1 MQLVSTPCPYRA
13 EFADLAPNPAS
24 PNRKDSLQQRW
35 PPSTT
40 MTMDSARF
48 KKLCNDAFPNTY
60 PKTQAAGSA
69 RIDVVWADMLKEAR
83 QNRCKELNTIK
94 FIEFFKFGLLS
105 IVKDVR
111 EVTDADANLESVRMV
126 ICETL
131 PSLHATDAE
140 AVRFHDDKRN
150 YTGTHA
156 TDGRHGKI
164 VKQRSSLTAGW

>member
-48 KKLCNDAFPNTY
+48 KKLCNDAFPNTF
-60 PKTQAAGSA
+60 PRSVAGSA
-69 RIDVVWADMLKEAR
+69 RVDVVWADMLKEAR

-94 FIEFFKFGLLS
+94 FIEFFNFGLLA
-105 IVKDVR
+105 IVKHVQ